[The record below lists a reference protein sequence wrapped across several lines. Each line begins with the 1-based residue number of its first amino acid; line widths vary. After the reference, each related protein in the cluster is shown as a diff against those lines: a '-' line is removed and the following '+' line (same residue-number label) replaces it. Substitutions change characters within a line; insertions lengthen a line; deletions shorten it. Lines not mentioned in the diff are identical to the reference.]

1 MPNRE
6 VFRLGGPLK
15 VSKAGGGGAETQVLG
30 VGPKGMRATDPVGP
44 LPGSLLLLPPRG
56 PLAHL
61 LHYISLALSASGTLS
76 PRLGQD
82 SRLMHPYPG
91 TQGGVRNDRG

>member
-1 MPNRE
+1 MLR
-6 VFRLGGPLK
+6 GPLK
-15 VSKAGGGGAETQVLG
+15 ASKAGGGGVEIHVLG
-30 VGPKGMRATDPVGP
+30 VGTKGTRATDPVGP
-44 LPGSLLLLPPRG
+44 LPGSLLLSPPRG

-76 PRLGQD
+76 PWLGQD
-82 SRLMHPYPG
+82 SRLMHPSPG